1 MRTTLKQIEW
11 NSGINKVEELLHQVL
26 SEVADQLNL
35 RQGSFRAS
43 TAAAA
48 AALGDRL
55 AMYRFFYLFY
65 PSLVNKKPIISLWNR
80 ESHTFYSLVGLEIA
94 RSRRYFFIYEKRT

>member
-35 RQGSFRAS
+35 RQGSFLAS
-43 TAAAA
+43 TAVAAA
-48 AALGDRL
+48 
-55 AMYRFFYLFY
+55 
-65 PSLVNKKPIISLWNR
+65 
-80 ESHTFYSLVGLEIA
+80 
-94 RSRRYFFIYEKRT
+94 RYVPVLLSILSQFG